1 MSELFL
7 LVGLGNPGSKYESTR
22 HNIGFRCLDAIAHQ
36 NSVAWSN
43 KKNLSALITSSVKLN
58 GSIDSSFICC
68 KPQTYMN
75 LSGESVLSIS
85 TFYKVHAKNI
95 IVIHDDIDLPFG
107 ELRYKFS
114 GGNAGHNGL
123 RSISAKIGPEF
134 HRIRFGVGRP
144 QEKNYEIA
152 QFVLQKFLGSEED
165 LLPHLIEIISSNL
178 NFLFEARIDELKL
191 AFSQGIK
198 NLNLQNI

>member
-1 MSELFL
+1 MSELFV

-36 NSVAWSN
+36 NSVAWSS
-43 KKNLSALITSSVKLN
+43 KNFSALITPTVKLHD
-58 GSIDSSFICC
+58 SIGSSFICC

-107 ELRYKFS
+107 ELRYKFA

-144 QEKNYEIA
+144 QEKNHEIA
-152 QFVLQKFLGSEED
+152 HFVLQNFLSLEEE

-178 NFLFEARIDELKL
+178 NFLFEARIDELKS

-198 NLNLQNI
+198 NLDLQNI